1 MSRSIVRV
9 LFTCLLLGGSAIAQS
24 PAKVEYARDIQP
36 IFRDHCIECHG
47 PSQQMRGLRLDRR
60 RDALPNRVGANGAR
74 IVPGN
79 SAKSLLYQRVSGR
92 ESGAQMPPS
101 GPLRPEQ
108 ISLIKTWI
116 DQNADWPDALSGDKS
131 NVPPDPAAV
140 QIMTALRD
148 GDRRAFEAA
157 LVQKDAVNAKGLGGW
172 TPLMYSA
179 LYGDGNAVRLLLEKG
194 ADPNARND
202 AGATALM
209 YAAAN
214 EEKTRLLLDQKADPN
229 LRSGEGRTA
238 LLIAVARPDSYASVK
253 LLLDRGAD
261 IKPQLPDGRG
271 VLTLAI
277 GSRDPQLLQLL
288 LDHGAQQKPLPLAAS
303 LVNCSACFD
312 LLVKLAE
319 PADFSAALQGAI
331 RADLAR
337 LNLLLEKGARANPN
351 SLLLVAQSPVAIP
364 EATIR
369 TLVDR
374 GADLNA
380 KTPAGVSVLDFAKRH
395 GNRTLVKVLNET
407 GARDVATEPTPL
419 KPKPAASARAAIER
433 VLPMLQRADVAFLDR
448 AGCVSCHNNSLTAMT
463 VAAARSKGIQ
473 VNETIAKNQLRRI
486 AAFLDENAERALE
499 NEGVPGGIDTTS
511 YTLLG
516 MAAEN
521 YPSDAITD
529 AWGSYVK
536 NTQAPDGRWKCGAI
550 RPPLESSD
558 FEVTAASIRSLRA
571 YRLKSHKADYDKAV
585 ERAVRWLENA
595 KPANT
600 EDHAFKI
607 LGLMWSGS
615 KSPAIRTTASAL
627 LALQNPDGGWSQ
639 LPTLPSDAYAT
650 GQAIVALR
658 EADAIAT
665 NNPSYRAG
673 IRYLMNTQLE
683 DGSWYVRTRAIPIQ
697 PQFDSDFPHGL
708 DQFIST
714 AASNWAAMA
723 LATSLPVSIGNA
735 ERRFAVVK

>member
-1 MSRSIVRV
+1 MWRFIVQV
-9 LFTCLLLGGSAIAQS
+9 LFTCLLLGGRAIGQS
-24 PAKVEYARDIQP
+24 PAKVDYARDIQP
-36 IFRDHCIECHG
+36 IFRDNCIECHG

-79 SAKSLLYQRVSGR
+79 SAKSLLYQRVTGR

-101 GPLRPEQ
+101 GPLHSEQ

-116 DQNADWPDALSGDKS
+116 DQGADWPDALSGDKS

-140 QIMTALRD
+140 RIMTALRN

-157 LVQKDAVNAKGLGGW
+157 LAQKDAANARGYAGW
-172 TPLMYSA
+172 TPLMYASF
-179 LYGDGNAVRLLLEKG
+179 YGDVNSVRSLLEKG
-194 ADPNARND
+194 ADANARND

-209 YAAAN
+209 YAAAS
-214 EEKTRLLLDQKADPN
+214 EEKTRLLLDHHADPN
-229 LRSGEGRTA
+229 VRSGEGRTA
-238 LLIAVARPDSYASVK
+238 LLIAVARPDSYLAVK
-253 LLLDRGAD
+253 LLLERGAD

-288 LDHGAQQKPLPLAAS
+288 LDRGAQQRPLPLSAS
-303 LVNCSACFD
+303 LVNCLSCFD
-312 LLVKLAE
+312 LLLKIAE
-319 PADFSAALQGAI
+319 PADLGAALQGAI
-331 RADLAR
+331 RSDLTR
-337 LNLLLEKGARANPN
+337 LNLLLEKGVRANPN

-364 EATIR
+364 ETTIR
-369 TLVDR
+369 TLIDR
-374 GADLNA
+374 GADVNA

-395 GNRTLVKVLNET
+395 GNRTLIKVLNEI
-407 GARDVATEPTPL
+407 GSRDVGMEPVPL
-419 KPKPAASARAAIER
+419 KPKPAASARIAIER

-473 VNETIAKNQLRRI
+473 VNETVAKNQLRRI
-486 AAFLDENAERALE
+486 AAFLEENAERALE

-516 MAAEN
+516 LAAEN

-529 AWGSYVK
+529 AWASYVK
-536 NTQAPDGRWKCGAI
+536 QTQAPDGRWKCGAI

-571 YRLKSHKADYDKAV
+571 YGLKSHKADYDTAV

-595 KPANT
+595 KPTST

-607 LGLMWSGS
+607 LGLIWAGS
-615 KSPAIRTTASAL
+615 KSAAIRTTATAL
-627 LALQNPDGGWSQ
+627 LALQNPDGGWAQ
-639 LPTLPSDAYAT
+639 LSTLPSDAYAT

-658 EADAIAT
+658 EADALAT
-665 NNPSYRAG
+665 TSPSYRSG
-673 IRYLMNTQLE
+673 IQYLLNTQLE

-723 LATSLPVSIGNA
+723 LATSL
-735 ERRFAVVK
+735 R